1 MEHSRLNRPC
11 VIPDYGGAEIKALL
25 RDPPHSS
32 IVVRKSRR
40 AAVSHSN
47 VFSLCH
53 TELADCGHF
62 SKSNK
67 K

>member
-11 VIPDYGGAEIKALL
+11 VIPDYSGPEIKALL

-32 IVVRKSRR
+32 IVQKSRR
-40 AAVSHSN
+40 DPVSHRN
-47 VFSLCH
+47 VFSLCR